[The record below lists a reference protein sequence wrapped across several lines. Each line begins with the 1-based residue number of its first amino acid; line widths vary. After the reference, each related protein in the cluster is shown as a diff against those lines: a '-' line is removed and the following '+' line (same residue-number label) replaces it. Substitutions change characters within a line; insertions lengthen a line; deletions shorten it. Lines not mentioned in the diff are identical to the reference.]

1 MRTHGS
7 NQFKADKSDSSKT
20 SPYGRQHARTAE
32 LYRQRREQR
41 VRAQQQSP
49 DTVPQEPMKAAT
61 PPVEMRERPANVVE
75 QPRQEVAQPAV
86 PEQPEQ
92 PEQPSG
98 MARQA
103 VASVLQVAKDA
114 HPIQSARKLAGTVV
128 SGAVRVAR
136 EVSARARKAK
146 GAGKKG

>member
-41 VRAQQQSP
+41 VRAQQQSL
-49 DTVPQEPMKAAT
+49 DTVPQEPMKAQT
-61 PPVEMRERPANVVE
+61 PPMELRERPANVVE
-75 QPRQEVAQPAV
+75 QPRQEVAQPAA
-86 PEQPEQ
+86 PEQ

>member
-7 NQFKADKSDSSKT
+7 NQFKADKSDSSRT

-41 VRAQQQSP
+41 AQQEQ
-49 DTVPQEPMKAAT
+49 QELVKA
-61 PPVEMRERPANVVE
+61 ANVVE
-75 QPRQEVAQPAV
+75 QPVVQEVAPPPREVAQPAV
-86 PEQPEQ
+86 PEQ

-103 VASVLQVAKDA
+103 VASVLQVAKEV
-114 HPIQSARKLAGTVV
+114 HPLQSARKLAGTVV

-136 EVSARARKAK
+136 EVSARAKKVK

>member
-49 DTVPQEPMKAAT
+49 DTVQQEPMKAQT
-61 PPVEMRERPANVVE
+61 PPIEMRERPANVVE
-75 QPRQEVAQPAV
+75 QPRQEVAQPAA
-86 PEQPEQ
+86 PEQ

-98 MARQA
+98 KARQA
-103 VASVLQVAKDA
+103 VASVLQVAKEA
-114 HPIQSARKLAGTVV
+114 HPLQSARKLAGTVV

-136 EVSARARKAK
+136 EVSARAKKAK
-146 GAGKKG
+146 GPGKKG